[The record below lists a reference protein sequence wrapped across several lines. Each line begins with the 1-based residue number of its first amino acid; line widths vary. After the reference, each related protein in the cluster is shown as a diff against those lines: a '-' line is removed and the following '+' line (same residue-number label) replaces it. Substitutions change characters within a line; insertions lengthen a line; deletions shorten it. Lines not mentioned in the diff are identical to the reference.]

1 MSPKGLDGS
10 KGLSPSPAARLN
22 LFVMP
27 MRTYKANRWLWCLAS
42 VVVFVGI
49 GLLVQF
55 DNKGVNAPLGLLVLG
70 WVWALLTGAE
80 PLRFLPMVAG
90 WVALWFAVALVLGW
104 LLQSLVVIAASKYE
118 KKKPMA

>member
-1 MSPKGLDGS
+1 
-10 KGLSPSPAARLN
+10 
-22 LFVMP
+22 MP
-27 MRTYKANRWLWCLAS
+27 VRTYKAKRWLWCVAS
-42 VVVFVGI
+42 VVVFVRI

>member
-1 MSPKGLDGS
+1 
-10 KGLSPSPAARLN
+10 
-22 LFVMP
+22 MP
-27 MRTYKANRWLWCLAS
+27 MRTYKANRWAWCLAS
-42 VVVFVGI
+42 VVVFIGI

-70 WVWALLTGAE
+70 WVWALLMGAE

-90 WVALWFAVALVLGW
+90 WIALWFAVALALGW
-104 LLQSLVVIAASKYE
+104 LLQSLVVIAVSKYG

>member
-1 MSPKGLDGS
+1 
-10 KGLSPSPAARLN
+10 
-22 LFVMP
+22 MP
-27 MRTYKANRWLWCLAS
+27 MRTYKTNRWLWCLAS
-42 VVVFVGI
+42 VFVFVGI
-49 GLLVQF
+49 GLVVQF

-80 PLRFLPMVAG
+80 PLRFLPMIAG
-90 WVALWFAVALVLGW
+90 WVALWFVVALVVGW

>member
-1 MSPKGLDGS
+1 M
-10 KGLSPSPAARLN
+10 
-22 LFVMP
+22 
-27 MRTYKANRWLWCLAS
+27 
-42 VVVFVGI
+42 VVFVGI
-49 GLLVQF
+49 GLVVQF

-90 WVALWFAVALVLGW
+90 WVGLWFVAALALGW
-104 LLQSLVVIAASKYE
+104 LLQSLVVVVASKHE

>member
-1 MSPKGLDGS
+1 
-10 KGLSPSPAARLN
+10 
-22 LFVMP
+22 
-27 MRTYKANRWLWCLAS
+27 MRTYKANGWLWCLAS
-42 VVVFVGI
+42 VVVFAGI

-90 WVALWFAVALVLGW
+90 WVALWIAVALVLGW
-104 LLQSLVVIAASKYE
+104 LLQSLVVIAALKYD
-118 KKKPMA
+118 KKKPRA